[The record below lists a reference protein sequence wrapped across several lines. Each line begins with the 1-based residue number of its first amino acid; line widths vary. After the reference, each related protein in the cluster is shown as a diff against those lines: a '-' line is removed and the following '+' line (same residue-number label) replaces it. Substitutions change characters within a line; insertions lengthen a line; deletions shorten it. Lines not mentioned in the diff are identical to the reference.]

1 MKFYTQVA
9 RIGNNI
15 CYRGY
20 EDGKR
25 VSYRE
30 PFGPTFYVSS
40 NKPNT
45 EWTTLE
51 GDPVDEMKFESMK
64 DASEFIKR
72 YDGIDQIKIHGNT
85 NYAAQ
90 YIQSVFPD
98 EIKYDI
104 NNVRVANIDI
114 EVESDQGFPEPG
126 PAAFEVQSIAF
137 KYFGEPT
144 VYVWALKDR
153 YDPSRTELDVNPEDI
168 YFVKCDG
175 EVDLLLKFISFWSG
189 KDTCPDIVTGWN
201 IKGFDFP
208 YLINRTARMIGP
220 DTIKK
225 LSPWGMVREK
235 TRHSK
240 NGREEQVYDIVG
252 VEQLDYYDLFIKFG
266 FLNYGVLESYK
277 LDHVAFTVLGE
288 KKLSYEEF
296 GNLFTLYKED
306 YQKFIDYN
314 IKDVLLVEQI
324 DEKMGLIDLALTIAY
339 KGGCNY
345 QEAFGTTQLWDTY
358 IYRELCKR
366 KTAVPQKTERM
377 SAELAGGYVKQPHVG
392 RHSWIVSFDLNSLY
406 PHLMMQYNM
415 SPETVVDTRTAN
427 VTVDNCLEGRR
438 PDPVLS
444 DHCIAANGVHF
455 KKEKRGVIPGVIDGL
470 YAERKEIKKDM
481 LRRESLV
488 QGGDK
493 SAEKEITKLNTKQM
507 AIKILMNSLYGA
519 LSNRWFRYY
528 DLRVAEAITLSGQ
541 LSIRWAE
548 KTVNDYMNQLLGT
561 DEVDYVI
568 AIDTDSVYIN
578 FGPMVEQMGLTDKDK
593 TVKVIDQIA
602 ETKFIPLIEKSYQRL
617 SDYMNAYSNKMVMG
631 REAIADV
638 GIWTAKKRYI
648 LNVHNNEGVQ
658 YAKPKLKIMGIEA
671 VKSSTP
677 ASCREAL
684 KGLFKVMVT
693 GTEKDT
699 QTAIQIFR
707 AHFNTL
713 EPHEIAFPRGVSD
726 VVKWRDR
733 DTVYKKGTPIHVR
746 GSLLYNKAV
755 KDNKLSKKL
764 TDIKNGEKIKFLYLN
779 PKNPTR
785 EDVIAFPDY
794 LPPEFGLN
802 KYVDYDKMFQKS
814 FLNVIEPIL
823 DAQDWK
829 AEETVSLEDFF
840 G

>member
-1 MKFYTQVA
+1 
-9 RIGNNI
+9 
-15 CYRGY
+15 
-20 EDGKR
+20 
-25 VSYRE
+25 
-30 PFGPTFYVSS
+30 
-40 NKPNT
+40 
-45 EWTTLE
+45 
-51 GDPVDEMKFESMK
+51 MKFESMK

-144 VYVWALKDR
+144 VYVWALKDL

-493 SAEKEITKLNTKQM
+493 SAEKEITKLNTQQM
-507 AIKILMNSLYGA
+507 AIKIMMNSLYGA
-519 LSNRWFRYY
+519 MGNRWFRYY

-648 LNVHNNEGVQ
+648 LNVYNNEGVQ

>member
-493 SAEKEITKLNTKQM
+493 SAEKEITKLNTQQM
-507 AIKILMNSLYGA
+507 AIKIMMNSLYGA
-519 LSNRWFRYY
+519 MGNRWFRYY

-699 QTAIQIFR
+699 QNAIQIFR

>member
-20 EDGKR
+20 ENGQR

-30 PFGPTFYVSS
+30 PFGPTFYISS
-40 NKPNT
+40 KKPQT
-45 EWTTLE
+45 EWTTIE
-51 GDPVDEMKFESMK
+51 GNPVDEMKFESMK
-64 DASEFIKR
+64 EASDFIKR
-72 YDGIDQIKIHGNT
+72 YDGMDQIKIHGNT

-90 YIQSVFPD
+90 YIQSVFPN
-98 EIKYDI
+98 EIKHDLSSI
-104 NNVRVANIDI
+104 RIANFDI

-126 PAAFEVQSIAF
+126 PAAFEVQSIAL

-144 VYVWALKDR
+144 VYVWALQDCYDR
-153 YDPSRTELDVNPEDI
+153 YKTELDVDPEDI

-175 EVDLLLKFISFWSG
+175 EVDLLLKFLSFWSG

-201 IKGFDFP
+201 MRGFDIP
-208 YLINRTARMIGP
+208 YLVNRVARMIGP
-220 DTIKK
+220 DTVKK
-225 LSPWGMVREK
+225 FSPWGVVREK

-240 NGREEQVYDIVG
+240 NGREEQIYDIAG
-252 VEQLDYYDLFIKFG
+252 IEQLDYYDLFIKFG

-288 KKLSYEEF
+288 QKLSYEEY
-296 GNLFTLYKED
+296 GNLFTLYKEN

-314 IKDVLLVEQI
+314 IKDVLLVERI
-324 DEKMGLIDLALTIAY
+324 DEEVGLIELALTIAY

-366 KTAVPQKTERM
+366 KMAVPQKTERM
-377 SAELAGGYVKQPHVG
+377 SASLAGGYVKQPHVG

-406 PHLMMQYNM
+406 PHLMMMFNM

-427 VTVDNCLEGRR
+427 VTVDNCLEERR
-438 PDPVLS
+438 PDSAMP

-455 KKEKRGVIPGVIDGL
+455 KKDKRGVIPGVIDGL
-470 YAERKEIKKDM
+470 YAERKDIKKDM

-488 QGGDK
+488 QSGDK
-493 SAEKEITKLNTKQM
+493 GAEKEIAKLNTQQM
-507 AIKILMNSLYGA
+507 AIKIMMNSLYGA
-519 LSNRWFRYY
+519 MGNKWFRYY

-548 KTVNDYMNQLLGT
+548 KTVNDYMNSLLGSNG
-561 DEVDYVI
+561 VDYVV

-578 FGPMVEQMGLTDKDK
+578 FGPMVEQMGLTDKEK

-602 ETKFIPLIEKSYQRL
+602 ETKFIPVIEKSYQKL
-617 SDYMNAYSNKMVMG
+617 SDYMNAYSNKLVMG
-631 REAIADV
+631 REVIADV

-648 LNVHNNEGVQ
+648 LNVHNSEGVQ

-693 GTEKDT
+693 GTENDT
-699 QTAIQIFR
+699 QKAIKMFR

-713 EPHEIAFPRGVSD
+713 PPHEIAFPRGVSD
-726 VVKWRDR
+726 VSKWRDR
-733 DTVYKKGTPIHVR
+733 DAVYKKGTPIHVR

-802 KYVDYDKMFQKS
+802 KYVDYDKMFDKA
-814 FLNVIEPIL
+814 FLKVVEPIL

-829 AEETVSLEDFF
+829 AEETISLEDFF

>member
-20 EDGKR
+20 ENGQR

-30 PFGPTFYVSS
+30 PFGPTFYISS
-40 NKPNT
+40 KKPQT
-45 EWTTLE
+45 EWTTIE
-51 GDPVDEMKFESMK
+51 GNPVDEMKFESMK
-64 DASEFIKR
+64 EASDFIKR
-72 YDGIDQIKIHGNT
+72 YDGMDQIKIHGNT

-90 YIQSVFPD
+90 YIQSVFPN
-98 EIKYDI
+98 EIKHDLSSI
-104 NNVRVANIDI
+104 RIANFDI

-126 PAAFEVQSIAF
+126 PAAFEVQSIAL

-144 VYVWALKDR
+144 VYVWALQDCYDR
-153 YDPSRTELDVNPEDI
+153 YKTELDVDPEDI

-175 EVDLLLKFISFWSG
+175 EVDLLLKFLSFWSG

-201 IKGFDFP
+201 MRGFDIP
-208 YLINRTARMIGP
+208 YLVNRVARMIGP
-220 DTIKK
+220 DTVKK
-225 LSPWGMVREK
+225 FSPWGVVREK

-240 NGREEQVYDIVG
+240 NGREEQIYDIAG
-252 VEQLDYYDLFIKFG
+252 IEQLDYYDLFIKFG

-288 KKLSYEEF
+288 QKLSYEEY
-296 GNLFTLYKED
+296 GNLFTLYKEN

-314 IKDVLLVEQI
+314 IKDVLLVERI
-324 DEKMGLIDLALTIAY
+324 DEEVGLIELALTIAY

-366 KTAVPQKTERM
+366 KMAVPQKTERM
-377 SAELAGGYVKQPHVG
+377 SASLAGGYVKQPHVG

-406 PHLMMQYNM
+406 PHLMMMFNM

-427 VTVDNCLEGRR
+427 VTVDNCLEERR
-438 PDPVLS
+438 PDSAMP

-455 KKEKRGVIPGVIDGL
+455 KKDKRGVIPGVIDGL
-470 YAERKEIKKDM
+470 YAERKDIKKDM

-488 QGGDK
+488 QSGDK
-493 SAEKEITKLNTKQM
+493 GAEKEIAKLNTQQM
-507 AIKILMNSLYGA
+507 AIKIMMNSLYGA
-519 LSNRWFRYY
+519 MGNKWFRYY

-548 KTVNDYMNQLLGT
+548 KTVNDYMNSLLGSNG
-561 DEVDYVI
+561 VDYVV

-578 FGPMVEQMGLTDKDK
+578 FGPMVEQMGLTDKEK

-602 ETKFIPLIEKSYQRL
+602 ETKFIPVIEKSYQKL
-617 SDYMNAYSNKMVMG
+617 SDYMNAYSNKLVMG
-631 REAIADV
+631 REVIADV

-648 LNVHNNEGVQ
+648 LNVHNSEGVQ

-693 GTEKDT
+693 GTENDT
-699 QTAIQIFR
+699 QKAIKMFR

-726 VVKWRDR
+726 VSKWRDR
-733 DTVYKKGTPIHVR
+733 DAVYKKGTPIHVR

-802 KYVDYDKMFQKS
+802 KYVDYDKMFDKA
-814 FLNVIEPIL
+814 FLKVVEPIL

-829 AEETVSLEDFF
+829 AEETISLEDFF

>member
-20 EDGKR
+20 EDGQR
-25 VSYRE
+25 VSHRE
-30 PFGPTFYVSS
+30 PFGPTFYISS
-40 NKPNT
+40 QKDNT
-45 EWTTLE
+45 EWTTIE

-64 DASEFIKR
+64 EATEFIKR

-90 YIQSVFPD
+90 YIQSIFPN
-98 EIKYDI
+98 EIEYDLGS
-104 NNVRVANIDI
+104 VRVANFDI

-126 PAAFEVQSIAF
+126 PAAFEVQSIAL

-144 VYVWALKDR
+144 VYVWALQDSYDR
-153 YDPSRTELDVNPEDI
+153 YRTELDVNPEDI

-175 EVDLLLKFISFWSG
+175 EVDLLLKFLSFWSG

-201 IKGFDFP
+201 MRGFDIP
-208 YLINRTARMIGP
+208 YLVNRVARMIGP
-220 DTIKK
+220 DTVKK
-225 LSPWGMVREK
+225 FSPWGMVREK

-240 NGREEQVYDIVG
+240 NGREEQIYDIAG
-252 VEQLDYYDLFIKFG
+252 IEQLDYYDLFIKFG

-288 KKLSYEEF
+288 QKLSYEEY
-296 GNLFTLYKED
+296 GNLFTLYKEN

-314 IKDVLLVEQI
+314 IKDVLLVERI
-324 DEKMGLIDLALTIAY
+324 DNEVGLIELALTIAY

-366 KTAVPQKTERM
+366 KMAVPQKTERL
-377 SAELAGGYVKQPHVG
+377 SASLAGGYVKQPHVG

-406 PHLMMQYNM
+406 PHLMMMFNM

-427 VTVDNCLEGRR
+427 VTVDNCLEERR
-438 PDPVLS
+438 PDPALP

-455 KKEKRGVIPGVIDGL
+455 KKDKRGVIPGVIDGL
-470 YAERKEIKKDM
+470 YAERKGIKKEM
-481 LRRESLV
+481 LKRESLV

-493 SAEKEITKLNTKQM
+493 GAEKEIAKLNTQQM
-507 AIKILMNSLYGA
+507 AIKIMMNSLYGA
-519 LSNRWFRYY
+519 MGNKWFRYY

-548 KTVNDYMNQLLGT
+548 KTVNDYMNKLLGT
-561 DEVDYVI
+561 SEVDYVI

-578 FGPMVEQMGLTDKDK
+578 FGPMVEQMGLTDKAK

-602 ETKFIPLIEKSYQRL
+602 ENKFIPVIENSYQKL
-617 SDYMNAYSNKMVMG
+617 SDYMNAYSNKLVME
-631 REAIADV
+631 REVIADV

-648 LNVHNNEGVQ
+648 LNVHNSEGVQ
-658 YAKPKLKIMGIEA
+658 YEKPKLKIMGIEA

-693 GTEKDT
+693 GTEHDT
-699 QTAIQIFR
+699 QQAIKMFR

-713 EPHEIAFPRGVSD
+713 APHEIAFPRGVSD
-726 VVKWRDR
+726 VSKWKDR

-755 KDNKLSKKL
+755 RDNKLSKKL

-794 LPPEFGLN
+794 LPPEFNLD
-802 KYVDYDKMFQKS
+802 KYVDYDTMFYKA
-814 FLNVIEPIL
+814 FLKVLEPIL

-840 G
+840 V

>member
-64 DASEFIKR
+64 DATEFIKR

-104 NNVRVANIDI
+104 NNIRVANIDI

-144 VYVWALKDR
+144 VYVWALKDL

-493 SAEKEITKLNTKQM
+493 SAEKEITKLNTQQM
-507 AIKILMNSLYGA
+507 AIKIMMNSLYGA
-519 LSNRWFRYY
+519 MGNRWFRYY

-699 QTAIQIFR
+699 QNAIQMFR

-802 KYVDYDKMFQKS
+802 KYVDYDKMFDKA
-814 FLNVIEPIL
+814 FLKVVEPIL
-823 DAQDWK
+823 EAQDWK

>member
-20 EDGKR
+20 ENGER

-30 PFGPTFYVSS
+30 PFGPTFYISS
-40 NKPNT
+40 QKPTT
-45 EWTTLE
+45 EWTTIE
-51 GDPVDEMKFESMK
+51 GEPVDEMKFETMK
-64 DASEFIKR
+64 EATDFIKR
-72 YDGIDQIKIHGNT
+72 YDGIDQIKIYGNT

-90 YIQSVFPD
+90 YIQSVFPN
-98 EIKYDI
+98 EIKHDLSS
-104 NNVRVANIDI
+104 VRIANFDI

-126 PAAFEVQSIAF
+126 PAAFEVQSIAL

-144 VYVWALKDR
+144 VYVWALQDCYDR
-153 YDPSRTELDVNPEDI
+153 YRTELDVDPEDI

-175 EVDLLLKFISFWSG
+175 EVDLLLKFLSFWSG

-201 IKGFDFP
+201 MRGFDIP
-208 YLINRTARMIGP
+208 YLVNRVARMIGP
-220 DTIKK
+220 DTVKK
-225 LSPWGMVREK
+225 FSPWGMVREK

-240 NGREEQVYDIVG
+240 NGREEQIYDIAG
-252 VEQLDYYDLFIKFG
+252 IEQLDYYDLFIKFG

-288 KKLSYEEF
+288 QKLSYEEY
-296 GNLFTLYKED
+296 GNLFTLYKEN

-314 IKDVLLVEQI
+314 IKDVLLVERI
-324 DEKMGLIDLALTIAY
+324 DNEVGLIELALTIAY

-366 KTAVPQKTERM
+366 KMAVPQKTERM
-377 SAELAGGYVKQPHVG
+377 SASLAGGYVKQPHVG

-406 PHLMMQYNM
+406 PHLMMMFNM

-427 VTVDNCLEGRR
+427 VTVDNCLEERR
-438 PDPVLS
+438 PDSALP

-455 KKEKRGVIPGVIDGL
+455 KKDKRGVIPGVIDGL
-470 YAERKEIKKDM
+470 YAERKGIKKDM

-493 SAEKEITKLNTKQM
+493 GAEKEIAKLNTQQM
-507 AIKILMNSLYGA
+507 AIKIMMNSLYGA
-519 LSNRWFRYY
+519 MGNKWFRYY

-548 KTVNDYMNQLLGT
+548 KTVNDYMNKLLGT
-561 DEVDYVI
+561 SEVDYVV

-578 FGPMVEQMGLTDKDK
+578 FGPMVEQMGLTDKEK

-602 ETKFIPLIEKSYQRL
+602 ETKFLPVIENSYQKL
-617 SDYMNAYSNKMVMG
+617 SDYMNAYSNKLVMG

-699 QTAIQIFR
+699 QQAIKMFR

-713 EPHEIAFPRGVSD
+713 APHEIAFPRGVSD
-726 VVKWRDR
+726 VTKWRDR
-733 DTVYKKGTPIHVR
+733 DSVYKKGTPIHVR

-794 LPPEFGLN
+794 LPPEFNLD
-802 KYVDYDKMFQKS
+802 KYVDYDTMFYKA
-814 FLNVIEPIL
+814 FLKVLEPIL

-829 AEETVSLEDFF
+829 AEETISLEDFF
-840 G
+840 Q

>member
-392 RHSWIVSFDLNSLY
+392 RHSWVVSLDLNSLY
-406 PHLMMQYNM
+406 PHLMLQYNM
-415 SPETVVDTRTAN
+415 SPETVSDVRTAN
-427 VTVDNCLEGRR
+427 VTVDNCLEGTR
-438 PDPVLS
+438 PDPVLP

-455 KKEKRGVIPGVIDGL
+455 KKDKRGVIPGVIDGL

-802 KYVDYDKMFQKS
+802 KYVDYDKMFDKA
-814 FLNVIEPIL
+814 FLKVVEPIL
-823 DAQDWK
+823 EAQDWK

-840 G
+840 Q

>member
-144 VYVWALKDR
+144 VYVWALKDL

-493 SAEKEITKLNTKQM
+493 SAEKEITKLNTQQM
-507 AIKILMNSLYGA
+507 AIKIMMNSLYGA
-519 LSNRWFRYY
+519 MGNRWFRYY

-648 LNVHNNEGVQ
+648 LNVYNNEGVQ

-829 AEETVSLEDFF
+829 AEETISLEDFF
-840 G
+840 A